1 MTALHAPQTAPVHGW
16 AFGPDGPVCNVP
28 NVITTIR
35 LVGCVALAIPA
46 ILTGSAMFTLASIA
60 TYWIGDILDGE
71 AARRLRQET
80 RRGAVF
86 DILADRTSSTVVIAA
101 LVQLRPTMAV
111 PLALFLIQFD
121 ILDCAL
127 SLSFLRWP
135 LLSINYF
142 HLVHRGVYRWNWSPP
157 AKAANTAGLV
167 LLVAFG
173 PTPVYATVFVLAVI
187 AMKTVSLWTVCRI
200 PAWSDPGIA
209 ERNAD

>member
-1 MTALHAPQTAPVHGW
+1 MTALHAPPTAPVHGW
-16 AFGPDGPVCNVP
+16 AFGTDGPVRTIP
-28 NVITTIR
+28 NVITAVR
-35 LVGCVALAIPA
+35 LIACVALAIPA
-46 ILTGSAMFTLASIA
+46 ILSGSTMFTLASIA
-60 TYWIGDILDGE
+60 VYWIGDILDGE

-86 DILADRTSSTVVIAA
+86 DIVADRISSTVVIAA

-173 PTPVYATVFVLAVI
+173 PSPVYATVFVVAVI
-187 AMKTVSLWTVCRI
+187 AMKVVSLWAVCRI
-200 PAWSDPGIA
+200 PRWSGPA
-209 ERNAD
+209 RPADVD